1 MISENT
7 AKQRSQWLLTAMLG
21 KDFVDLWW
29 NTPNK
34 AFDMRTPAGMWIED
48 YAKVYNYLMRSA
60 EGEW

>member
-21 KDFVDLWW
+21 KDLVDPWW

-34 AFDMRTPAGMWIED
+34 AFGMRTPAGMWVED
-48 YAKVYNYLMRSA
+48 YIKVYNYLMSQVSR
-60 EGEW
+60 